1 MLGAEG
7 APPKLGAEG
16 RFGRAPGDGTFGAP
30 LGGLGGRLGRGG
42 ASPGAP
48 GGPSPPGGEGGAGCA
63 STRAGNAVEINSDAI
78 RPADSRPAGPVIM
91 GSHLKRAAAIT
102 FEAPQHSAP
111 NGNSAR
117 RPHQGIGRG
126 PRIPE

>member
-16 RFGRAPGDGTFGAP
+16 AFGRAPGDGTFGAP

-48 GGPSPPGGEGGAGCA
+48 GASPPGGAGGAGCA
-63 STRAGNAVEINSDAI
+63 CTRAGNAVDTNSDAI
-78 RPADSRPAGPVIM
+78 KPADRRPTGPVM
-91 GSHLKRAAAIT
+91 AGSHLKRAAAIT
-102 FEAPQHSAP
+102 FEAPEHSGA
-111 NGNSAR
+111 NRNSSR

-126 PRIPE
+126 PRIPV

>member
-16 RFGRAPGDGTFGAP
+16 AFGRAPGGGTFGAP

-48 GGPSPPGGEGGAGCA
+48 GASPPGGEGGAGCA
-63 STRAGNAVEINSDAI
+63 CTRAGNAVDTNSDAI
-78 RPADSRPAGPVIM
+78 RPADRRPTGPVM
-91 GSHLKRAAAIT
+91 TGSHVKRAAAIT
-102 FEAPQHSAP
+102 FEAPEHSAA
-111 NGNSAR
+111 NRNSAG

-126 PRIPE
+126 PRIPV

>member
-1 MLGAEG
+1 MLGTEG

-16 RFGRAPGDGTFGAP
+16 MFGRAPGEGTFGAP
-30 LGGLGGRLGRGG
+30 VGGLGGRPGRGG

-48 GGPSPPGGEGGAGCA
+48 GASPPGGEGGAGCA
-63 STRAGNAVEINSDAI
+63 CTRAGSAVDSNSDAI
-78 RPADSRPAGPVIM
+78 RPADRRPAGPVIM

-102 FEAPQHSAP
+102 FAAPGHSARSS
-111 NGNSAR
+111 NSPR

-126 PRIPE
+126 ARIPE